1 MCLFLKLKETV
12 GKKNEKEILLQEKSL
27 LLEEK
32 VKNISE
38 LDIKIGRHYVK
49 FPPYNVFHEILY
61 CDIYVFYTDA
71 WLQEHFHLF
80 YRGSETEG

>member
-1 MCLFLKLKETV
+1 MKLKETV

-38 LDIKIGRHYVK
+38 LDIKIGRHFVK
-49 FPPYNVFHEILY
+49 FPPYNVFREILY
-61 CDIYVFYTDA
+61 CDIYVHILHGCMVTRTFSFV
-71 WLQEHFHLF
+71 LQ
-80 YRGSETEG
+80 RI